1 MYPAPFLCGYDFLA
15 FEDFK
20 PAGCEP
26 LELRS
31 GDRWPGG
38 LVANVEL
45 RDEKVVFFIGLLARG
60 GLGRSA
66 ARLDPPKRV
75 ELW

>member
-1 MYPAPFLCGYDFLA
+1 MYPAPFLCDYDFLA
-15 FEDFK
+15 CEDFK

-31 GDRWPGG
+31 GDRCAGG
-38 LVANVEL
+38 VVANVEL

-60 GLGRSA
+60 GRGRSA

-75 ELW
+75 A